1 MWNNR
6 GKFNSKNFVG
16 DIRLHIE
23 SAEDFTQL
31 EEFYQKL
38 KMINN
43 LEIIFYI
50 WSKTT
55 GFAILVSLK
64 DNIPLVDILGQM
76 KMVAGAYRKT
86 KKDIIVKL
94 NMNYS
99 EMISSIQKTL
109 KKGILLA

>member
-1 MWNNR
+1 MWNTR
-6 GKFNSKNFVG
+6 GKLNSKNFVG

-31 EEFYQKL
+31 EAFCQNL
-38 KMINN
+38 KTINN
-43 LEIIFYI
+43 LEVIFYI
-50 WSKTT
+50 WSKTA
-55 GFAILVSLK
+55 GLAILVYLK
-64 DNIPLVDILGQM
+64 DNIPLADILSQM
-76 KMVAGAYRKT
+76 KTVAWAYKKT